1 MKRRSTYLG
10 SGLAAVS
17 ALVAVAFLLAGQ
29 IQTSSAAGGG
39 PEMRL
44 TAGGCAADCTFA
56 NDEKFTL
63 VVEIIEGPASGYV
76 GAQSFIDFGPDLAYD
91 ADAAAAAD
99 EVVWP
104 DCSAPVALRAQTSP
118 EFVAHGC
125 LTGLVPPL
133 PASTYV
139 GNFLEI
145 SLTCS
150 PGSSSTEIR
159 LVPFGDPDAPTSGA
173 AFKLD
178 DLVTDVIPKVSNVSV
193 TCGAGAPADTPTPE
207 GPTATTGPAD
217 TPGPTDTPAPAT
229 DTPVPPTAD
238 PATLIGDA
246 NCDGLV
252 DPLDAV
258 IVLQLTAGLLF
269 VLPCPESADM
279 NSDGA
284 TNAVDA
290 ALILQFHAGLVEAA
304 PPTPTSTPTA
314 TSTSSPT
321 PTPTSTPTPM
331 PLLSAAEAIALAYEW
346 LTNDPPGLYALYSGN
361 VIFASCEATWRGDAG
376 VWNVVC
382 TGAIYGKITYSSPLP
397 VCVFDRLR
405 IVVPTSS
412 DDPCWP

>member
-10 SGLAAVS
+10 FGLAAVS
-17 ALVAVAFLLAGQ
+17 ALVAVAFILAGQ
-29 IQTSSAAGGG
+29 IQTTSAAGGG

-44 TAGGCAADCTFA
+44 TAGGCSADCTFA

-63 VVEIIEGPASGYV
+63 VVEIIEGPGAYV
-76 GAQSFIDFGPDLAYD
+76 GAQSFIDFGPDLVYD
-91 ADAAAAAD
+91 ASAAAAAD
-99 EVVWP
+99 EIVWP
-104 DCSAPVALRAQTSP
+104 DCSAPVALRSQTSP
-118 EFVAHGC
+118 EDVAHGC
-125 LTGLVPPL
+125 LSGLVPPL
-133 PASTYV
+133 PASTFV
-139 GNFLEI
+139 GNYLEI

-150 PGSSSTEIR
+150 SASSTTEIR
-159 LVPFGDPDAPTSGA
+159 LLGSDVPAPT
-173 AFKLD
+173 AFVLD
-178 DLVTDVIPKVSNVSV
+178 DLVTQVIPKVSNVSV

-361 VIFASCEATWRGDAG
+361 VIFASCEATWRSDAG